1 MSLGKF
7 VLALFYFYGVLSVT
21 LVVTLSVDIYV
32 SVQLI
37 YAGSVS
43 LASIIGLYAVSLL
56 SMYLGVSLFAFFDR
70 AYSSRVVKTN
80 IFHSIL
86 YTLVIVFILSLHA
99 HVQRSFTQN
108 TLALTA
114 LPIEENLSV
123 VWQMTIARI
132 VLFALGSPFITYFTC
147 TIPARYAQKGLALQ
161 GK

>member
-1 MSLGKF
+1 VNLGKF
-7 VLALFYFYGVLSVT
+7 ILALLYFYGVLSVT
-21 LVVTLSVDIYV
+21 LVVTFSVDIYV

-70 AYSSRVVKTN
+70 AYFSRVVKTN

-86 YTLVIVFILSLHA
+86 YTLVIAFILSLHA

-132 VLFALGSPFITYFTC
+132 ILFALGSPFIAYFTC

>member
-1 MSLGKF
+1 ML
-7 VLALFYFYGVLSVT
+7 YFYGVLSVT
-21 LVVTLSVDIYV
+21 LVVTFSVDIYV

-123 VWQMTIARI
+123 VWQMTMARI
-132 VLFALGSPFITYFTC
+132 TLFALGSPFITYLTC
-147 TIPARYAQKGLALQ
+147 TIPARYTQKGLALRA
-161 GK
+161 K

>member
-1 MSLGKF
+1 MNLGKF
-7 VLALFYFYGVLSVT
+7 VLAVLYFYGVLSVT
-21 LVVTLSVDIYV
+21 LVITFSVDIYV
-32 SVQLI
+32 SIQLI

-43 LASIIGLYAVSLL
+43 LALLIGLYAVSLL
-56 SMYLGVSLFAFFDR
+56 SMYLGVLLFAFFDR
-70 AYSSRVVKTN
+70 AYSSKVVKTN

-86 YTLVIVFILSLHA
+86 YTLVIVFILSLQA

-114 LPIEENLSV
+114 LPIEQNLNV

-132 VLFALGSPFITYFTC
+132 ILFALGSPFITYFTC
-147 TIPARYAQKGLALQ
+147 TIPTRYTQKGLALQ

>member
-7 VLALFYFYGVLSVT
+7 ILALLYFYGVLSVT
-21 LVVTLSVDIYV
+21 LVVTFSVDIYA

-43 LASIIGLYAVSLL
+43 SALLIGLYAVSLL

-70 AYSSRVVKTN
+70 AYSSKIVKTN
-80 IFHSIL
+80 ILHSIL
-86 YTLVIVFILSLHA
+86 YTLAIVFILSLHA
-99 HVQRSFTQN
+99 HMQHSFTQN

-132 VLFALGSPFITYFTC
+132 ILFALGSPFITYFTC
-147 TIPARYAQKGLALQ
+147 TIPARYTPKSLALQ

>member
-7 VLALFYFYGVLSVT
+7 ILALLYFYGVLSVT
-21 LVVTLSVDIYV
+21 LVVTFSADIYV

-37 YAGSVS
+37 YASSVS

-70 AYSSRVVKTN
+70 AHSSRVVKTN

-132 VLFALGSPFITYFTC
+132 ILFALGSPFITYFTC
-147 TIPARYAQKGLALQ
+147 TVSARYTQKGLALR

>member
-7 VLALFYFYGVLSVT
+7 VLVLLYFYGVLSVT
-21 LVVTLSVDIYV
+21 LVVTFSVDIYV
-32 SVQLI
+32 LVQLI

-56 SMYLGVSLFAFFDR
+56 SMYLGISLFVFFDR
-70 AYSSRVVKTN
+70 AYSSKVVKIN

-108 TLALTA
+108 TLALAA
-114 LPIEENLSV
+114 LPIEENLDM

-147 TIPARYAQKGLALQ
+147 TIPARYTLKGLILR